1 MAEPQTEMA
10 SISSASQA
18 GASSASDSQ
27 SHSTP
32 NKHHARPNAA
42 QASVLDETLFPA
54 DSYTNDTKTYWADLP
69 FREKTKWIN
78 NQSNAEARRELADI
92 GRMFKHDPLSPL
104 RAYYNNYVITGLGL
118 FVEGYTLFS
127 IGNLSPLFKAVWP
140 RCWKNHQVCDENW
153 LHAIDYLEIVGIIVG
168 QILVG
173 IEGDWIGRRFGMVQD
188 ALIMTLG
195 SVMLTAMWAT
205 SLNGWVICY
214 AWSVFVYGIG
224 VGGEYP
230 MTSTRAMEGTG
241 TGRAATTGDR
251 MHRGRKVALSFLMQG
266 WGQLANQAVLII
278 GLLIFHSSLNGPYTE
293 TSTQWTFRV
302 QFGIISVFTL
312 YLAYIRYYR
321 MKYQDAALQDA
332 KKRLNTS
339 GYDVRSLKLSLS
351 HYWHRLVG
359 TAGGWFA
366 NDFFFYGNKIFSGI
380 FINIIT
386 GNQGGLETTWLYNLY
401 NIIISLAGYYMAAL
415 LMDHKQYGRKW
426 MQANGFAADFILF
439 IIGAAL
445 FNTLT
450 VPGSGIKAFQA
461 IYFLSSFFNQF
472 GPNSTTFLLAAEV
485 FPASIRATSHGVA
498 AAVGKLGALAPAI
511 LYNYIDNHTKFWV
524 VSWFGLLGWILT
536 MVFIPD
542 TTGLDLREQERYWE
556 CVVQGREQ
564 DYHGVAVH
572 PRHLSLWERVV
583 LKRHRFYDPELDRQ
597 QKMQELEALFHSSQN
612 EKGADSES
620 TGREMMEEDLQLYF
634 HSLAD
639 AQGGNKKLQP
649 TNKDDGIKHP
659 SKLAEIEKRL

>member
-1 MAEPQTEMA
+1 MSQPQTEML
-10 SISSASQA
+10 SASSDA
-18 GASSASDSQ
+18 NSSERQ
-27 SHSTP
+27 SSTP
-32 NKHHARPNAA
+32 STQSNDHNHAGPNPA
-42 QASVLDETLFPA
+42 QAQVLDETLFPA
-54 DSYTNDTKTYWADLP
+54 DSYTRDTKTYWADLP
-69 FREKTKWIN
+69 FWEKTKWIN
-78 NQSNAEARRELADI
+78 AQSNQEARRELGEI
-92 GRMFKHDPLSPL
+92 GSMFKSDPLSPL

-140 RCWKNHQVCDENW
+140 QCWKNYTVCDEGW

-195 SVMLTAMWAT
+195 SVMLTAMWGT
-205 SLNGWVICY
+205 SLNGWIICY
-214 AWSVFVYGIG
+214 AWSVFIYGIG

-278 GLLIFHSSLNGPYTE
+278 GLLIFHGSLSAPYST

-302 QFGIISVFTL
+302 QFGIIAVFTL

-321 MKYQDAALQDA
+321 MKYQDAALKNA

-339 GYDVRSLKLSLS
+339 GYDVKSLKLSLS
-351 HYWHRLVG
+351 HYWHRLVC

-366 NDFFFYGNKIFSGI
+366 NDFFFYGNKIFSGV

-386 GNQGGLETTWLYNLY
+386 GGSGSLETTWLYNLY
-401 NIIISLAGYYMAAL
+401 NIIISLAGYYLAAL

-426 MQANGFAADFILF
+426 MQANGFIADFILF
-439 IIGAAL
+439 IIGASL
-445 FNTLT
+445 FGPLT
-450 VPGSGIKAFQA
+450 QPGGGIKAFQA

-485 FPASIRATSHGVA
+485 FTASIRATSHGVA

-524 VSWFGLLGWILT
+524 VSWFGLLGWVLT

-564 DYHGVAVH
+564 DYHGVAIH
-572 PRHLSLWERVV
+572 PRHLSFYERVV
-583 LKRHRFYDPELDRQ
+583 LKRHRYYDPELDRQ
-597 QKMQELEALFHSSQN
+597 QKMRELEAHFHSSKN
-612 EKGADSES
+612 EKGGDDEFP
-620 TGREMMEEDLQLYF
+620 TDDLMEADLQLYF
-634 HSLAD
+634 QSLAD
-639 AQGGNKKLQP
+639 GQNKKLQP
-649 TNKDDGIKHP
+649 QPSQPQQP

>member
-1 MAEPQTEMA
+1 MAEPRTEMA
-10 SISSASQA
+10 SVSSSSHA
-18 GASSASDSQ
+18 GASQ
-27 SHSTP
+27 SSGSTP
-32 NKHHARPNAA
+32 NDHHSGINAA
-42 QASVLDETLFPA
+42 QSTVLDETLFPA
-54 DSYTNDTKTYWADLP
+54 DSYTADTKTYWADLP
-69 FREKTKWIN
+69 FWEKTKWVN
-78 NQSNAEARRELADI
+78 AQSNAEARRELGEI
-92 GRMFKHDPLSPL
+92 GRMFKRDPLSPV
-104 RAYYNNYVITGLGL
+104 RAYFSNYVVTGLGL

-127 IGNLSPLFKAVWP
+127 VGNLKPLFKAVWP
-140 RCWKNHQVCDENW
+140 QCWKTHRVCNENW
-153 LHAIDYLEIVGIIVG
+153 DSAIDYLEIVGIIVG

-195 SVMLTAMWAT
+195 SVMLTAMWGT

-230 MTSTRAMEGTG
+230 MTSTRAMEGSG

-278 GLLIFHSSLNGPYTE
+278 GLLIFHGSLDAPYSKV
-293 TSTQWTFRV
+293 STQWTFRI
-302 QFGIISVFTL
+302 QFAIIAVFTL
-312 YLAYIRYYR
+312 YLAYLRFYR
-321 MKYQDAALQDA
+321 MKYQDAALERA

-339 GYDVRSLKLSLS
+339 GYDVKSLKLSLS

-366 NDFFFYGNKIFSGI
+366 NDFFFYGNKIFSGV

-386 GNQGGLETTWLYNLY
+386 GGNSNLETIWVYNLY
-401 NIIISLAGYYMAAL
+401 NIIVSLVGYYMAAL

-426 MQANGFAADFILF
+426 MQANGFVADFILF
-439 IIGAAL
+439 ILGAAL
-445 FNTLT
+445 YGPLT
-450 VPGSGIKAFQA
+450 KAGAGIKGFQA

-485 FPASIRATSHGVA
+485 FPASIRATSHGVS

-524 VSWFGLLGWILT
+524 VSWFGLLGWVLT

-556 CVVQGREQ
+556 CVVQGREHE
-564 DYHGVAVH
+564 YHGVAIH
-572 PRHLSLWERVV
+572 PRHLSLYERVV
-583 LKRHRFYDPELDRQ
+583 LKRHRFYDAELDRQ
-597 QKMQELEALFHSSQN
+597 QKMAELEAIFHSSKS
-612 EKGADSES
+612 EKLAEGELPDDMLEA
-620 TGREMMEEDLQLYF
+620 DLQLYF
-634 HSLAD
+634 QSLAD
-639 AQGGNKKLQP
+639 GQGPNKKLQP
-649 TNKDDGIKHP
+649 TQDSGAKHP

>member
-1 MAEPQTEMA
+1 MAQPQTEMA
-10 SISSASQA
+10 SVSS
-18 GASSASDSQ
+18 SSHAAPSQ
-27 SHSTP
+27 SSGSTP
-32 NKHHARPNAA
+32 NEHHSNLNAA
-42 QASVLDETLFPA
+42 QSSVLDETLFPA
-54 DSYTNDTKTYWADLP
+54 DSYTSDTKTYWADLP
-69 FREKTKWIN
+69 FWEKTKWVN
-78 NQSNAEARRELADI
+78 AQSNAEARRELGEI
-92 GRMFKHDPLSPL
+92 GGMFKRDPLSPL

-127 IGNLSPLFKAVWP
+127 VGNLKPLFKAVWP
-140 RCWKNHQVCDENW
+140 QCWKTHRVCNGNW
-153 LHAIDYLEIVGIIVG
+153 DSAIDYLEIVGIIVG

-195 SVMLTAMWAT
+195 SIMLTAMWGT

-241 TGRAATTGDR
+241 SDRAATTGDR

-278 GLLIFHSSLNGPYTE
+278 GLLIFHGSLDAPYSK

-302 QFGIISVFTL
+302 QFGIIAVFTL
-312 YLAYIRYYR
+312 YLAYIRFYR
-321 MKYQDAALQDA
+321 MEYAQDEALKQA

-339 GYDVRSLKLSLS
+339 GYDVKSLKLSLS

-386 GNQGGLETTWLYNLY
+386 GGNSNLETIWTYNLY
-401 NIIISLAGYYMAAL
+401 NIIVSLVGYYLAAI

-426 MQANGFAADFILF
+426 MQANGFVADFLLF
-439 IIGAAL
+439 IIGAAM

-450 VPGSGIKAFQA
+450 KPGSGIKAFQA

-472 GPNSTTFLLAAEV
+472 GPNSTSFLLAAEV
-485 FPASIRATSHGVA
+485 FPASIRATSHGVS

-564 DYHGVAVH
+564 DYHGVAIH

-583 LKRHRFYDPELDRQ
+583 LKRHRHYDPELDRQ
-597 QKMQELEALFHSSQN
+597 QKMAELEALFHSSKA
-612 EKGADSES
+612 EKLADGEPV
-620 TGREMMEEDLQLYF
+620 GDDMMEADLQLYF
-634 HSLAD
+634 QSLAD
-639 AQGGNKKLQP
+639 GQGANKKLQP
-649 TNKDDGIKHP
+649 TQDSSAKHP

>member
-1 MAEPQTEMA
+1 MTEPHTEMA
-10 SISSASQA
+10 SVSSSSQA
-18 GASSASDSQ
+18 APSQ
-27 SHSTP
+27 SSGSTP
-32 NKHHARPNAA
+32 NEHHSNLNAA
-42 QASVLDETLFPA
+42 QSSVLDETLFPA
-54 DSYTNDTKTYWADLP
+54 DSYTSDTKTYWADLP
-69 FREKTKWIN
+69 FWEKTKWVN
-78 NQSNAEARRELADI
+78 AQSNAEARRELGEI
-92 GRMFKHDPLSPL
+92 GGMFKRDPLSPL

-127 IGNLSPLFKAVWP
+127 VGNLKPLFKAVWP
-140 RCWKNHQVCDENW
+140 QCWKTHRVCNENW
-153 LHAIDYLEIVGIIVG
+153 DSAIDYLEIVGIIVG

-195 SVMLTAMWAT
+195 SVMLTAMWGT

-241 TGRAATTGDR
+241 SGRAATTGDR

-278 GLLIFHSSLNGPYTE
+278 GLLIFHGSLDAPYSE

-302 QFGIISVFTL
+302 QFGIIAVFTL
-312 YLAYIRYYR
+312 YLAYIRFYR
-321 MKYQDAALQDA
+321 MKYAQDEALQQA

-339 GYDVRSLKLSLS
+339 GYDVKSLKLSLS

-386 GNQGGLETTWLYNLY
+386 GGNSNLETIWTYNLY
-401 NIIISLAGYYMAAL
+401 NIIVSLVGYYLAAI

-426 MQANGFAADFILF
+426 MQANGFVADFILF
-439 IIGAAL
+439 IIGAAM

-450 VPGSGIKAFQA
+450 KPGSGIKAFQA

-472 GPNSTTFLLAAEV
+472 GPNSTSFLLAAEV
-485 FPASIRATSHGVA
+485 FPASIRATSHGVS

-564 DYHGVAVH
+564 DYHGVAIH

-583 LKRHRFYDPELDRQ
+583 LKRHRHYDPELDRQ
-597 QKMQELEALFHSSQN
+597 QKMAELEALFHSSKA
-612 EKGADSES
+612 EKLADGEPV
-620 TGREMMEEDLQLYF
+620 GDDLMEADLQLYF
-634 HSLAD
+634 QSLAD
-639 AQGGNKKLQP
+639 GQGANKKLQP
-649 TNKDDGIKHP
+649 TQDSNAKHP